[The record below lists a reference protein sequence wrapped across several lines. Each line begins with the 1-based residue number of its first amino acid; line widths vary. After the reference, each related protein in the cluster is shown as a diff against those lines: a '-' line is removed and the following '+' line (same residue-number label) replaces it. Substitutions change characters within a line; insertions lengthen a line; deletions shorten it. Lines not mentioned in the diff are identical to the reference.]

1 MTLLEKITYLLKEN
15 NLNKRQLSIKADI
28 PYSTVDGWYKRGYEN
43 MTLTIFKK
51 LCLFFQ
57 VDMTS
62 MAYDELDIKPYD
74 PDVMYT
80 TEHEREVIMRYRASD
95 LFDKTTVD
103 RTLGVD
109 IIEDERKKDASS
121 AS

>member
-1 MTLLEKITYLLKEN
+1 MTLLEKIDYLLEKN
-15 NLNKRQLSIKADI
+15 SLNRRQLSIKSGI
-28 PYSTVDGWYKRGYEN
+28 PASTVDNWYKRGIESMN
-43 MTLTIFKK
+43 LSTFKK

-95 LFDKTTVD
+95 YVDRTSID
-103 RTLGVD
+103 RTLGV
-109 IIEDERKKDASS
+109 EGEAERKKEA
-121 AS
+121 